1 MSERI
6 KPAPTISFPA
16 SGVPKT
22 RASLRTEDT
31 VAIGDTPRVILRTG
45 VGAGERVRIYRRD
58 WS

>member
-1 MSERI
+1 MSNRI

-22 RASLRTEDT
+22 RASLCT
-31 VAIGDTPRVILRTG
+31 VATIAFGEVPRVILRTG

-58 WS
+58 WA